1 LRALL
6 EGPCRELVKDD
17 SGRVTHRPVLLIL
30 DDLERIL
37 CDPGPGGLHR
47 VQPEWVPVLR
57 AVVEAFAE
65 ADSDS
70 RLLIT
75 SRFRFTLPQQDDRD
89 LADAL
94 FALHLPPMETAESR
108 QQAARKARPAG
119 QAKAVPDETRTQ
131 RCIAL
136 AQGNPGLQDR
146 LFSLSLQD
154 PAACDQ
160 ALTAMEHYLAG
171 HNPDQETVRT
181 FLENLAIDHSLA
193 LLKPGERELL
203 RAATLFELPVP
214 RAVLAALAKTLALDA
229 GEPCGVRLFGLGLWD
244 VYPGLVQHAEP
255 ATAVNALVRPLAG
268 TLTGSEIQALAGV
281 ALPKLFA
288 DWGGADGSRRPY
300 PADYELARLAVLVGS
315 PLGLEVTAEPAI
327 RWLGGQFRYPEA
339 AKLAQQAMACLDRHQ
354 VEIPLA
360 LLRVAGEACVQ
371 VGDTPTARGA
381 YQRALGRLDD
391 LQTQGQTPDTEDH
404 AYLLAVHGRL
414 LIQDGEPDRALEFLE
429 QAKQLLSTDQRFRR
443 EHSIVLGDIARIKVD
458 KGEVD
463 EALKL
468 HQDRLTVF

>member
-1 LRALL
+1 IHGMGRQGKSSLAARVANRLHHHEPVVVFGHYGAPAILEAFRRAIGGQEVRDIIDAYRDRVRQHPDELADGLRALL

-57 AVVEAFAE
+57 AVMEAFAE

-193 LLKPGERELL
+193 VLKPGECELL

-229 GEPCGVRLFGLGLWD
+229 GEPCGIRLFGLGLWD
-244 VYPGLVQHAEP
+244 VYPGLVQYAEP

-315 PLGLEVTAEPAI
+315 PL
-327 RWLGGQFRYPEA
+327 
-339 AKLAQQAMACLDRHQ
+339 
-354 VEIPLA
+354 
-360 LLRVAGEACVQ
+360 
-371 VGDTPTARGA
+371 
-381 YQRALGRLDD
+381 
-391 LQTQGQTPDTEDH
+391 
-404 AYLLAVHGRL
+404 
-414 LIQDGEPDRALEFLE
+414 
-429 QAKQLLSTDQRFRR
+429 
-443 EHSIVLGDIARIKVD
+443 
-458 KGEVD
+458 
-463 EALKL
+463 
-468 HQDRLTVF
+468 